1 MLERRIE
8 VSRAARSVAELQFMN
23 TMRTIVLDVQQAF
36 VDVLLAKQNVAIAR
50 ESLAA
55 FDALVA
61 VNVER
66 VRTGDLSHVELARSR
81 LAALQ
86 FQNDLRLQDSKLTV
100 ARGRLNTVPGWGGSD
115 AVDAGGELRR
125 DAQPIDLETLRARS
139 LMQRPD
145 LQALRADQARSAAEL
160 RLQLAEGKFDYT
172 ISGELYHQHQPG

>member
-66 VRTGDLSHVELARSR
+66 VRTGDLSQVELARSR
-81 LAALQ
+81 LAALP
-86 FQNDLRLQDSKLTV
+86 FQNDIPLQDSKLTV
-100 ARGRLNTVPGWGGSD
+100 ARGRLHTLLGCRRSPPVP
-115 AVDAGGELRR
+115 
-125 DAQPIDLETLRARS
+125 
-139 LMQRPD
+139 
-145 LQALRADQARSAAEL
+145 
-160 RLQLAEGKFDYT
+160 
-172 ISGELYHQHQPG
+172 

>member
-66 VRTGDLSHVELARSR
+66 GRTGDLSHVELARSR
-81 LAALQ
+81 LAGLQ
-86 FQNDLRLQDSKLTV
+86 FRNRLPLPGSKLTL
-100 ARGRLNTVPGWGGSD
+100 ARGRP
-115 AVDAGGELRR
+115 
-125 DAQPIDLETLRARS
+125 
-139 LMQRPD
+139 
-145 LQALRADQARSAAEL
+145 
-160 RLQLAEGKFDYT
+160 
-172 ISGELYHQHQPG
+172 H